1 MTPEWEAFD
10 QALLAIQR
18 QLKERARFE
27 AALREIQG
35 HDDEPR
41 AAVKAMKALNEVE

>member
-10 QALLAIQR
+10 QALLGVRRLEAR
-18 QLKERARFE
+18 VARFE
-27 AALREIQG
+27 AVLREIQG